1 MKYFFCYSE
10 PLMKFLKINNQRY
23 ITGARHIDTN
33 KMFWLY
39 ESSIRLNELIDIY
52 KQQK

>member
-10 PLMKFLKINNQRY
+10 TLMKFLKTNGQRY
-23 ITGARHIDTN
+23 ITGAKHIDTN

-39 ESSIRLNELIDIY
+39 ESSIQLNYLIDIY
-52 KQQK
+52 KQHK